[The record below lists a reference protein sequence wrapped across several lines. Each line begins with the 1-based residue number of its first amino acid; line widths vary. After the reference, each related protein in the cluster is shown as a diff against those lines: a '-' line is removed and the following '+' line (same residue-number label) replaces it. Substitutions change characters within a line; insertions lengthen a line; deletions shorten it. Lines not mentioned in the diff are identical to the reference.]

1 MAGFKPV
8 SISNGAFAFCRYT
21 VAVIFWVALILG
33 SRELVLAGFVIL
45 VLSALL
51 KVRKAPL
58 IVLYTATVEKL
69 FPSDQVIVDEKG
81 IRFAHIVGAVVSGL
95 CLLLLYFTKGN
106 AGWIM
111 TGFLALLKTSAALG
125 FCSALKLYNCM
136 NSGSCCRVGKLVRKF
151 KDA

>member
-8 SISNGAFAFCRYT
+8 TISNGAFAFCRYT
-21 VAVIFWVALILG
+21 VAVIFWAAIILR
-33 SRELVLAGFVIL
+33 SRELVVFGFIIL

-58 IVLYTATVEKL
+58 IVLYTQTLERL

-81 IRFAHIVGAVVSGL
+81 IRFAHIVGAVVSGI
-95 CLLLLYFTKGN
+95 CILLLYLVKGN

-111 TGFLALLKTSAALG
+111 TGFLAVLKTSAALG

-136 NSGSCCRVGKLVRKF
+136 NSGSCCRVGKFVRKF